1 MDVNFVI
8 KVADFG
14 LSETIDTSKDY
25 FRQDMNNVKLPVK
38 WLAPECLNDG
48 MFSVKTDV
56 VSFAIE
62 SIEYHTYHDG
72 IYCQWAFGVTCWEIF
87 SGGKAPYPGINQ
99 KDLLHMLESGYRM
112 ERPSNAACTDDM

>member
-48 MFSVKTDV
+48 VFSVKTDV

-62 SIEYHTYHDG
+62 SMEYLTIMKVFIAVG
-72 IYCQWAFGVTCWEIF
+72 IWC
-87 SGGKAPYPGINQ
+87 
-99 KDLLHMLESGYRM
+99 DLLG
-112 ERPSNAACTDDM
+112 DI